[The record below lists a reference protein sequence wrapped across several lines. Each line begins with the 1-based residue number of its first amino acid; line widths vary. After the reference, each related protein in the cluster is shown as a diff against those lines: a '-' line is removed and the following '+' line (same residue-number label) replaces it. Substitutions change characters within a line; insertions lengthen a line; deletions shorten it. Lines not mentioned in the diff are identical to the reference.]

1 MHEYFGACWCSG
13 NAARACV
20 ALLWALHY
28 CGSDSNF
35 HAKHLVMLSV
45 PSSTFLC
52 RRGNGWQAGFIQD
65 QYMARVTVYTD
76 HTFSVYKIIANPEQG
91 LY

>member
-28 CGSDSNF
+28 CGSDSSLGPNF
-35 HAKHLVMLSV
+35 HDIPIWEPRHESLESNGRPGFTLLRS
-45 PSSTFLC
+45 SST
-52 RRGNGWQAGFIQD
+52 R
-65 QYMARVTVYTD
+65 T
-76 HTFSVYKIIANPEQG
+76 
-91 LY
+91 